1 MKRRTLLAALAAG
14 WAPFPAAAQGTAKTY
29 RIGFLVQ
36 QAGNWLVDPLSTAL
50 REHGWVIGRNVHLE
64 LRLSGPG
71 TADIDALARDLV
83 AKRVDVI
90 VVVGTHMAAAAKRA
104 TVKTPIVM
112 YLSGWPVEG
121 GLVQSYARPGGNIT
135 GLSTYGGSD
144 KLFAKFMGLLRE
156 LVPSLKE
163 IVVLWDYVAPLFLE
177 KEVEQ
182 GVGELKRAAE
192 ALNVRSRDFPVHT
205 QVDFDNALS
214 VLASAPVQAIFATSG
229 PINSLPHNLQRLG
242 ELATRRRLP
251 IMCDIAGST
260 FRSVGLLAYSVSWN
274 EAAARCASFVDRIL
288 RGANPAEL
296 PIEQPKNFEL
306 VLHAG
311 RAKAIGLTIPAAM
324 LIRADRVIE

>member
-1 MKRRTLLAALAAG
+1 MKRRDVLAGLAAAALA
-14 WAPFPAAAQGTAKTY
+14 PPLSCAQSSRAR

-36 QAGNWLVDPLSTAL
+36 KAGTWLVEPFSKAL
-50 REHGWVIGRNVHLE
+50 AVHGWAVGRSVE
-64 LRLSGPG
+64 L
-71 TADIDALARDLV
+71 DLRFS
-83 AKRVDVI
+83 ASP
-90 VVVGTHMAAAAKRA
+90 A
-104 TVKTPIVM
+104 IVM

-144 KLFAKFMGLLRE
+144 KLFAKFMGLLKELLPSVRE
-156 LVPSLKE
+156 
-163 IVVLWDYVAPLFLE
+163 IGVVWDYVAPLFLE

-192 ALNVRSRDFPVHT
+192 ALNVRSHDWPIHG
-205 QVDFDNALS
+205 QADFDRALAAASNA
-214 VLASAPVQAIFATSG
+214 PIQAIFATSG
-229 PINSLPHNLQRLG
+229 PMNSQPQNLKRLG
-242 ELATRRRLP
+242 DLALRRRLP
-251 IMCDIAGST
+251 IMSDIAGST
-260 FRSVGLLAYSVSWN
+260 FRAIGTIAYSVNWN

-296 PIEQPKNFEL
+296 PIEQPKSFEL

-311 RAKAIGLTIPAAM
+311 RARAIGLGIPPAM

>member
-1 MKRRTLLAALAAG
+1 MNRRRALAGMGAAALLPSLARG
-14 WAPFPAAAQGTAKTY
+14 QPGKVS

-36 QAGNWLVDPLSTAL
+36 KAGTWLVDPFSAAL
-50 REHGWVIGRNVHLE
+50 REHGWIVGRNAQLE

-71 TADIDALARDLV
+71 AADIDALARQLV
-83 AKRVDVI
+83 AAQVDVI
-90 VVVGTHMAAAAKRA
+90 VVVGTHMAVAAKRA
-104 TVKTPIVM
+104 THRTPIVM

-121 GLVQSYARPGGNIT
+121 GLVKSYARPGGNIT

-144 KLFAKFMGLLRE
+144 KLFAKFMGLLVE
-156 LVPSLKE
+156 LVPSLRE
-163 IVVLWDYVAPLFLE
+163 IAVVWDYVAPLFLE

-192 ALNVRSRDFPVHT
+192 ALNVRSHDWPIHG
-205 QVDFDNALS
+205 QADFDRALS
-214 VLASAPVQAIFATSG
+214 VMASAPIQAIFATSG
-229 PINSLPHNLQRLG
+229 PFNSQPQNLQRLG
-242 ELATRRRLP
+242 ELAMRRRLP

-274 EAAARCASFVDRIL
+274 EAAKRCASFVDRIL

-306 VLHAG
+306 ILHAG
-311 RAKAIGLTIPAAM
+311 RAKAIGLTIPSAM
-324 LIRADRVIE
+324 LIRADQVIE

>member
-1 MKRRTLLAALAAG
+1 VKRRVALVGLGATALFSRLAC
-14 WAPFPAAAQGTAKTY
+14 AQTTKVY

-36 QAGNWLVDPLSTAL
+36 KAGTWLLEPFSKAL
-50 REHGWVIGRNVHLE
+50 REHGWIVDRNVQLE
-64 LRLSGPG
+64 LRLSMG
-71 TADIDALARDLV
+71 ASDIDALAKDLV
-83 AKRVDVI
+83 AAQVDVI

-104 TVKTPIVM
+104 TLKTPIIM

-121 GLVQSYARPGGNIT
+121 GLVQSYARPGGNVT

-144 KLFAKFMGLLRE
+144 KLFAKFMGLLAE
-156 LVPSLKE
+156 LVPSLRE
-163 IVVLWDYVAPLFLE
+163 IGVVWDYVAPLFLE

-192 ALNVRSRDFPVHT
+192 ALSIRNHDWAIHK
-205 QVDFDNALS
+205 QADFDNALS
-214 VLASAPVQAIFATSG
+214 AMATAPIQAVFATSG
-229 PINSLPHNLQRLG
+229 PVNSQPQNLKRLG
-242 ELATRRRLP
+242 DLALRRRLP

-260 FRSVGLLAYSVSWN
+260 FRSVGVLAYSVSWN

-288 RGANPAEL
+288 RGANPADL

-306 VLHAG
+306 ILHAG